1 MNRSCR
7 WALLGV
13 WGCVCVESCHT
24 SVGWNQE
31 SRRKVSRLNEYT
43 EHELEVEQLFFF
55 IVCWAGFIPWHQ
67 MRRGLR
73 RDCNLTL
80 AEIKDWSSNT

>member
-43 EHELEVEQLFFF
+43 EHELEVEQLFFYCLLGWF
-55 IVCWAGFIPWHQ
+55 YTMAPNEEGAAK
-67 MRRGLR
+67 GL
-73 RDCNLTL
+73 
-80 AEIKDWSSNT
+80 